1 MKKTERA
8 SKPSTRIEV
17 DPEGEPGEM
26 LDMDEIKE
34 LIGLVAEK
42 DFAEFELVRGRFK
55 LRLRRGSAGP
65 EPVLVVSQQTPG
77 ASPTAEGTTTQTAQ
91 AYRQTSP
98 LSTGAESE
106 TEAKDEGVA
115 TAPEENLHIITSP
128 IVGTFFHAASPTAE
142 PFVNVGDSIV
152 PGKTLCIIEAMK
164 LMNEIQSEVTG
175 VIERVF
181 VENGQPIEYGQP
193 LFGVKL

>member
-17 DPEGEPGEM
+17 DPEGETGEM

-34 LIGLVAEK
+34 LVGLVAEK
-42 DFAEFELVRGRFK
+42 DFSEFELVRGRFK
-55 LRLRRGSAGP
+55 LRLRRGSSGP
-65 EPVLVVSQQTPG
+65 EPVVVVSQHTPG
-77 ASPTAEGTTTQTAQ
+77 ASPVGEGTTTETVQ
-91 AYRQTSP
+91 AYRQTTP
-98 LSTGAESE
+98 LSTGTESE
-106 TEAKDEGVA
+106 TEATAAGA

-128 IVGTFFHAASPTAE
+128 IVGTFYQAAAPTTE
-142 PFVNVGDSIV
+142 PFVNLGDLIA

-164 LMNEIQSEVTG
+164 LMNEIQSEVSG
-175 VIERVF
+175 VIARVF
-181 VENGQPIEYGQP
+181 VENGQPVEYGQP

>member
-17 DPEGEPGEM
+17 EPEGEPGEM

-65 EPVLVVSQQTPG
+65 EPVLVVSQNIPG
-77 ASPTAEGTTTQTAQ
+77 TSPVVEGTTTQTVQ

-98 LSTGAESE
+98 LPTGAEPE
-106 TEAKDEGVA
+106 TEVRGEGAA
-115 TAPEENLHIITSP
+115 TAPEENLHTITSP

-142 PFVNVGDSIV
+142 PFVNVGDRIV

-181 VENGQPIEYGQP
+181 VENGQPVEYGQP